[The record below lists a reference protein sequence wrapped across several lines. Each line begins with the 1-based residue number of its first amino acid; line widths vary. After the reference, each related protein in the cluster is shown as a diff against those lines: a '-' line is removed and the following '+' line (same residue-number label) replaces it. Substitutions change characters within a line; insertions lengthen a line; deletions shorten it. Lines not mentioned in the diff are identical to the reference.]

1 MSGAG
6 KPSIVF
12 CHGLWAD
19 GSCFTKVMGPLQ
31 AQGYDCIAAQYPLNT
46 PENDVTFAKWA
57 MDVVKGPI
65 VLVGHSYG
73 GTVITAAGT
82 DPRVKAL
89 VYINALA
96 PDTAAGETSQ
106 SIQQKFPATDV
117 LKHIKVV
124 DGRIWLTKKG
134 LQYFCGD
141 LSATKQQL
149 VWATQ
154 GAPAANIFA
163 HDAPGVAW
171 KTKPSWYIVGT
182 KGHTVNPVLERFLAK
197 RMKAKTTELD
207 SSHVPML
214 SQPDR
219 VVEEWYQRCAV
230 GVKSGARAATGRHIR
245 PSIPHLRHCRPT
257 EACGILDSLRRS
269 EAIAI
274 RDDCDAW
281 R

>member
-1 MSGAG
+1 MHSKTSLKRGKFLETSVAAVGAAAASYSFASAQTAAPATMSGAG

-31 AQGYDCIAAQYPLNT
+31 AKGYDCIAAQYPLNT

-57 MDVVKGPI
+57 MDVVSGPI

-73 GTVITAAGT
+73 GSVITAAGT
-82 DPRVKAL
+82 DPRVKSL

-96 PDTAAGETSQ
+96 PDTDAGETSQ
-106 SIQQKFPATDV
+106 SIQAKFPATDV
-117 LKHIKVV
+117 LKHVKVV
-124 DGRIWLTKKG
+124 DGRIWLTKEG

-141 LSATKQQL
+141 LSAAEQQL

-171 KTKPSWYIVGT
+171 KTKPSWYIVG
-182 KGHTVNPVLERFLAK
+182 KKDHTVNPDLERFLAK

-219 VVEEWYQRCAV
+219 VVEV
-230 GVKSGARAATGRHIR
+230 ILSAAQ
-245 PSIPHLRHCRPT
+245 SV
-257 EACGILDSLRRS
+257 
-269 EAIAI
+269 
-274 RDDCDAW
+274 
-281 R
+281 

>member
-1 MSGAG
+1 MHSNTKIRRARFLETSAAAVGTAAASYAFASAQTKMGAMASSAG

-46 PENDVTFAKWA
+46 PENDVTFVKWA
-57 MDVVKGPI
+57 MDVVTGPI

-82 DPRVKAL
+82 NPRVKAL

-117 LKHIKVV
+117 LKHVKVV
-124 DGRIWLTKKG
+124 DGRIWLTKEG

-141 LSATKQQL
+141 LPAAEQQL

-182 KGHTVNPVLERFLAK
+182 KDHTVNPELERFLAH
-197 RMKAKTTELD
+197 RMHAKTTELD

-219 VVEEWYQRCAV
+219 VLEVVLDA
-230 GVKSGARAATGRHIR
+230 AR
-245 PSIPHLRHCRPT
+245 SV
-257 EACGILDSLRRS
+257 
-269 EAIAI
+269 
-274 RDDCDAW
+274 
-281 R
+281 

>member
-1 MSGAG
+1 MRLNTNLKRVRFLETGAAAIGAAAVSYSSASAQTEVAATTSGAS

-19 GSCFTKVMGPLQ
+19 GSCFAKVIKPLQ

-46 PENDVTFAKWA
+46 PENDVSFAKWA
-57 MDVVKGPI
+57 MSVVNGPI

-106 SIQQKFPATDV
+106 SIQQKFPTTDV
-117 LKHIKVV
+117 LKHVEVV
-124 DGRIWLTKKG
+124 DGRIWLTKGG
-134 LQYFCGD
+134 LPYFCGD
-141 LSATKQQL
+141 LSAADQQL

-182 KGHTVNPVLERFLAK
+182 KDHTVNPDLERFLAK

-214 SQPDR
+214 SQPNR
-219 VVEEWYQRCAV
+219 VVEV
-230 GVKSGARAATGRHIR
+230 ILNAA
-245 PSIPHLRHCRPT
+245 
-257 EACGILDSLRRS
+257 ESL
-269 EAIAI
+269 
-274 RDDCDAW
+274 
-281 R
+281 